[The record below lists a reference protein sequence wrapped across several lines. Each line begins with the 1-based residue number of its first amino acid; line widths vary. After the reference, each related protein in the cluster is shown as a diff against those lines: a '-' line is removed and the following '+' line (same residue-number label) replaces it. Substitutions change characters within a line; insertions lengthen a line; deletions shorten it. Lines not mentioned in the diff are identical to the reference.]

1 MIIPNIWENKTNVP
15 SHQPDLVGST
25 PTKPPTHTYSYYASR
40 LRLLPSPVYPLPPVV
55 PCQPPWP
62 HPHLGGFSQGGD
74 DEITIYSNYGDYR

>member
-1 MIIPNIWENKTNVP
+1 
-15 SHQPDLVGST
+15 
-25 PTKPPTHTYSYYASR
+25 
-40 LRLLPSPVYPLPPVV
+40 V